1 MKKMDKIKKGDSRFT
16 FVTKD
21 IFSKSKRSQIS
32 IFIILGILI
41 LVVLILLFARDTR
54 FNNIFSAKSPYQEI
68 EGCVQNSVREGLDI
82 LSSQGGVVEPENYFL
97 YDDKKVDYI
106 CYSENDYDKC
116 VMQKPIIINTIK
128 DELAKYSKKEIKNC
142 LDSVKNNLEN
152 KGYSVSMKEPEIKI
166 EIVPKN
172 VLVDINLDLRIQK
185 ENVESYNHIKTGIK
199 SEIYNLALIAS
210 SVSQWEARY
219 GDSETLNYMLYYPSL
234 KVEKK
239 KQSEGTTIYILT
251 DRDTNEKFY
260 FASRSIAIPAGLVK

>member
-1 MKKMDKIKKGDSRFT
+1 MKINKINRKA
-16 FVTKD
+16 
-21 IFSKSKRSQIS
+21 QIS
-32 IFIILGILI
+32 IFVILGILI
-41 LVVLILLFARDTR
+41 LVILILLFSRDTR
-54 FNNIFSAKSPYQEI
+54 FSNIFNTKSPYQEI
-68 EGCVQNSVREGLDI
+68 EECMQNSVREGLNI
-82 LSSQGGVVEPENYFL
+82 LSSQGGVIEPKNYFL

-128 DELAKYSKKEIKNC
+128 DELAKYSKKEIINC
-142 LDSVKNNLEN
+142 LDSVRNNLEK
-152 KGYSVSMKEPEIKI
+152 KGYTVSMKEPEIEI

-172 VLVDINLDLRIQK
+172 VLVDMNVDLRIQK
-185 ENVESYNHIKTGIK
+185 ENVESYSHIKTGIK

-210 SVSQWEARY
+210 SISQWEARY

-251 DRDTNEKFY
+251 DRDSNEKFY
-260 FASRSIAIPAGLVK
+260 FASRSIAVPAGLVK